1 MKGFKNNLPLIKVKE
16 GYLAIFPLN
25 WKEKLMI
32 RVLLNLI
39 QTENHGVLLI
49 QIPLGEHSWII
60 MIRFCR
66 IWVSGPSPLTPTQKN
81 MIFKHFLKRNDPNF
95 HMGYAIKRISSRA
108 HNIKFK
114 NLFKLLTILMTSY
127 FAKWSLPLCRK
138 SRVLANGPSLLFG
151 DVVYG
156 CPLM

>member
-1 MKGFKNNLPLIKVKE
+1 MSYKIVIFWRSLRPNRKNR
-16 GYLAIFPLN
+16 IFENGP
-25 WKEKLMI
+25 KKL
-32 RVLLNLI
+32 R
-39 QTENHGVLLI
+39 
-49 QIPLGEHSWII
+49 
-60 MIRFCR
+60 R
-66 IWVSGPSPLTPTQKN
+66 ILDSGPSPLPPTQKN

-95 HMGYAIKRISSRA
+95 HMGYAIKTISSRA

-114 NLFKLLTILMTSY
+114 NLFKFLTILTTSY

-156 CPLM
+156 CPLTLEHQSTKFYCMVGCSNLNTFLSLECSNLSTPPCT